1 MIRNLDMDALRTFV
15 VGMELNNFTRA
26 AEHLG
31 RSQSA
36 ISMQLRKLETQVGR
50 PLLLRQ
56 GRGLIATEA
65 GEVLLAYARKI
76 LALNDEAATTLGA
89 TATPATLRLG
99 LPQDFFDDV
108 MPEVLQRF
116 AVYKPNMH
124 VEVRAGRNHILEDEV
139 RAGRIEAA
147 ITFCRPGD
155 RATGKILAAPPVC
168 WFAAESAIPALR
180 NGAVPLVMYDH
191 PCLFR
196 QAALQALDARKRPWR
211 LALTTPSLP
220 GVWAAV
226 AAGLG
231 ITTRI
236 AHRIPAGIVD
246 AGAILNLPALP
257 AMEIRLL
264 QADDISPVGQALAR
278 LLETVLQEHLA
289 GPEMP
294 AKSAV
299 LLPARRG

>member
-155 RATGKILAAPPVC
+155 RATGKILAAPPVS

-236 AHRIPAGIVD
+236 AHRTPAGIVD